1 MRLLVRCDGA
11 PAVGMG
17 HVVRCTA
24 LAQAIREREGTVE
37 FVMRTDRPEGARAV
51 EDAGFAVHAIRHD
64 DEAVELAKTYDAVLV
79 DSYEV
84 DAAMLDR
91 FSRSSIL
98 AVIDDPG
105 DRDLSAAR
113 WVLNQNLG
121 AEDLSCN
128 LSPHAVVLFGPA
140 YALLRPEF
148 ARVRAEHP
156 RSIDPLERSVLITFG
171 GGEVTSYFV
180 HVLRALEDVSETLDI
195 VLLGPESIPFVSR
208 HTVRALRAQS
218 GVAELMAASDVAVT
232 AAGTTTWEL
241 CCMRVPTFAIPI
253 AENQRIVAEGLQRSG
268 AMRVYVSVDE
278 AARALAVDLPALLRD
293 TVQRRELSE
302 RAGNL
307 VDGLGAARA
316 AESLIALTARA

>member
-24 LAQAIREREGTVE
+24 LAQAIRERECTVE
-37 FVMRTDRPEGARAV
+37 FAMRADRPEGVRAV
-51 EDAGFAVHAIRHD
+51 EDEGFCVHLIQHD
-64 DEAVELAKTYDAVLV
+64 DDAIELAKTYDAVLV
-79 DSYEV
+79 DNYEI
-84 DAAMLDR
+84 DAGALRR
-91 FSRSSIL
+91 FSLSAML

-121 AEDLSCN
+121 AEELACN
-128 LSPHAVVLFGPA
+128 LSPDAVALFGPA

-148 ARVRAEHP
+148 ARVRAE
-156 RSIDPLERSVLITFG
+156 RARTVDPLQRSVLVTFG
-171 GGEVTSYFV
+171 GGDVANYLAQ
-180 HVLRALEDVSETLDI
+180 VLRALQAVDEPLDI
-195 VLLGPESIPFVSR
+195 VLLGQQSVPFASR
-208 HTVRALRAQS
+208 HNVRAVRANN

-241 CCMRVPTFAIPI
+241 CCMRVPSFAIPI
-253 AENQRIVAEGLQRSG
+253 AENQRIVASGLQRSG
-268 AMRVYVSVDE
+268 AMRVYTSFD
-278 AARALAVDLPALLRD
+278 AAVRSLPADVPALLRD
-293 TVQRRELSE
+293 AVQRRELAE
-302 RAGNL
+302 RAGSL
-307 VDGLGAARA
+307 VDGLGAVRA